1 MADENLGELTTGDF
15 EVVGKNGAMNWQK
28 SRPWTKI
35 VLLALLLLGT
45 SLPAVGVPK
54 AGAPCKKAQQVRV
67 IGSVSLKCVKAGKKF
82 VWKEVRS
89 TPVVVPALEAT
100 PSPSPIASPSSTPSP
115 TPEPVPAKPIRI
127 LPTSFE
133 DLYEQRSEV
142 PYAAWSKIS
151 ETMASSP
158 SRKANLELFVGPNTK
173 PQFNDYQG
181 AVDLLAKALPQR
193 DLPPRTIAILFSFQ
207 DLDWAER
214 TFREKLTTDEW
225 NTFNRSERDGFIRDN
240 CDVAKAVC
248 NGARQQSVSSGLS
261 VIAQGVGPINLSDPA
276 ALPRLTT
283 GMLEVHEYFHGIQRV
298 QNLNKPLGSDDW
310 PPAWFREGP
319 ANWIQ
324 NAVVNHKNFDEYN
337 LFARI
342 SCDSDCRGMSEARI
356 VDYLTLAKG
365 EATPPGATRWTQYSL
380 GSAVAE
386 VLVAV
391 KGQDSLV
398 AMYEV
403 MATQIGFQAAFK
415 KVYGIEWTKA
425 IPIIAKTVHAIA
437 NNK

>member
-1 MADENLGELTTGDF
+1 MGNQIRLRESSILVGLIFVLT
-15 EVVGKNGAMNWQK
+15 
-28 SRPWTKI
+28 S
-35 VLLALLLLGT
+35 LLA
-45 SLPAVGVPK
+45 VVPTTATVK
-54 AGAPCKKAQQVRV
+54 AGGVCKKVQQVRV
-67 IGSVSLKCVKAGKKF
+67 VGNVSLKCVKVGKRF
-82 VWKEVRS
+82 IWREVRT
-89 TPVVVPALEAT
+89 TPVVVPAIEVT
-100 PSPSPIASPSSTPSP
+100 PSPSPSPSSSPSP
-115 TPEPVPAKPIRI
+115 TPEPTPAKPTRF

-133 DLYEQRSEV
+133 DLYEKRSEV

-158 SRKANLELFVGPNTK
+158 SRKANLEVLVGPNTK

-193 DLPPRTIAILFSFQ
+193 DLPPRTIAILFNFQ

-214 TFREKLTTDEW
+214 TFREKLTADEW
-225 NTFNRSERDGFIRDN
+225 NTFNRIERDGFIRDN
-240 CDVAKAVC
+240 CESAKSVC
-248 NGARQQSVSSGLS
+248 NGARQQSVPSGLS
-261 VIAQGVGPINLSDPA
+261 VIAQGVGPINISDPA

-283 GMLEVHEYFHGIQRV
+283 GMLEIHEYFHGIQRV

-324 NAVVNHKNFDEYN
+324 NAVVNHKDFEEYN
-337 LFARI
+337 KFARI

-365 EATPPGATRWTQYSL
+365 ESTPPGATRWTQYSL
-380 GSAVAE
+380 GSAIAE

-391 KGQDSLV
+391 KGPDSLV

-415 KVYGIEWTKA
+415 KVYGIEWKEA
-425 IPIIAKTVHAIA
+425 IPIIARTVHAIA